1 MLSLGIRARGSREV
15 MGMEMSK
22 AKALPLMSLQP
33 RRDRQ
38 MNQLLQYSV
47 SREEALLKRPWREVT
62 GIHVKSHGIQ
72 KVFVAWLAILLVN

>member
-1 MLSLGIRARGSREV
+1 VLSLGIRARGSREA

-33 RRDRQ
+33 RKDRQ
-38 MNQLLQYSV
+38 MNKLLQYSV
-47 SREEALLKRPWREVT
+47 SREETLLKLPWREVT

-72 KVFVAWLAILLVN
+72 KVFVA

>member
-1 MLSLGIRARGSREV
+1 MRAYFVLSLGIRARGSREV

-72 KVFVAWLAILLVN
+72 KVFVA